1 MTWHNVYCH
10 SGLTVSQSEFD
21 LESQFYALA
30 KLGLFFS
37 AEMLNRVQ
45 HDDVV
50 RETSPLAEAHEV
62 TFIYHLTL
70 IELTE

>member
-1 MTWHNVYCH
+1 MIIR
-10 SGLTVSQSEFD
+10 
-21 LESQFYALA
+21 
-30 KLGLFFS
+30 

-50 RETSPLAEAHEV
+50 RETSPLDAALEAR
-62 TFIYHLTL
+62 FIYQLTL

>member
-1 MTWHNVYCH
+1 MCIVIP
-10 SGLTVSQSEFD
+10 GLPLVIPNLIWNLSSMRNSN
-21 LESQFYALA
+21 LNLYL
-30 KLGLFFS
+30 FS

-50 RETSPLAEAHEV
+50 RETSPLAEALEA